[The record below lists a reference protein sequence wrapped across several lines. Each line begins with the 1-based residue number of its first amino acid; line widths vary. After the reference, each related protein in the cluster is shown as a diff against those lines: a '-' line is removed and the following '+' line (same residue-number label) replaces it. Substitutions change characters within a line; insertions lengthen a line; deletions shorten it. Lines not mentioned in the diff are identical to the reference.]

1 MGGSSS
7 KGSVEGV
14 LKCSEHGMTFKEKWS
29 TANQV
34 DLSATFADQGV
45 KGLEVSVKGTFKENK
60 PLSGSVGVSFANDLF
75 ATDVKINAASNA
87 SYVAEDVEAQVTVG
101 QSGFVGGAKGSC
113 SVDGTVGPVDVKLG
127 YDVGPVDVKLGYVAD
142 DFQATF
148 LMNDTFK
155 EFGFNYHQSINKALA
170 VAAEIKLAASSS
182 VPTVQ
187 VGAVYNAANNVTYR
201 VRVDSKELGL
211 VYAQDLSENL
221 AFSAAVGID
230 ITKPL
235 SAGTGGKG
243 GINFTF
249 SA

>member
-1 MGGSSS
+1 MG
-7 KGSVEGV
+7 
-14 LKCSEHGMTFKEKWS
+14 EKWS

-87 SYVAEDVEAQVTVG
+87 AEDVEAQVTVG

-113 SVDGTVGPVDVKLG
+113 SVDGTVGPVDVNLG
-127 YDVGPVDVKLGYVAD
+127 Y
-142 DFQATF
+142 
-148 LMNDTFK
+148 
-155 EFGFNYHQSINKALA
+155 LA

-187 VGAVYNAANNVTYR
+187 VGAVYNAANNVTY
-201 VRVDSKELGL
+201 L
-211 VYAQDLSENL
+211 
-221 AFSAAVGID
+221 
-230 ITKPL
+230 
-235 SAGTGGKG
+235 
-243 GINFTF
+243 
-249 SA
+249 